1 MCNKARSVCNVHG
14 TEGDRLT
21 ARESIGQAS
30 HPYASQ
36 PLTTAEPAGMPAAS
50 EDLLVED
57 LREQLRQ
64 QPSLKGMVTTH
75 AFEPEQRGSKATD
88 CESTS

>member
-1 MCNKARSVCNVHG
+1 VHG

-21 ARESIGQAS
+21 ACESIGQAS

-64 QPSLKGMVTTH
+64 QPSLKGMVTTD
-75 AFEPEQRGSKATD
+75 GSACPASRPK
-88 CESTS
+88 STYRCQNDSAAPSA